1 MIHNEVT
8 KAIADRR
15 SIRAYKAEQ
24 VTEEELETVLECG
37 FLAPSGGNGQQWFLS
52 VVQNQDLLNEI
63 SEKVYA
69 WRVANTQS
77 PEEIERINSRPK
89 SISLGAPTVIFCAY
103 PGDQSPVNV
112 SFLAENMVLAAQSI
126 GLGTLYLGGV
136 MAYLKGTE
144 EGRAW
149 VDAHLQ
155 LPEGYE
161 LAYGLSLGYPAESP
175 AAKPRERKLVRI

>member
-1 MIHNEVT
+1 MILNEVT
-8 KAIADRR
+8 KAIAERR
-15 SIRAYKAEQ
+15 SIRAYKPDQ
-24 VTEEELETVLECG
+24 ITEEELETVLQCG

-52 VVQNQDLLNEI
+52 VVQNKKLLDAI
-63 SEKVYA
+63 SDQVYE
-69 WRVANTQS
+69 WRMNAASSQ
-77 PEEIERINSRPK
+77 EDIDRINSRPK

-103 PGDQSPVNV
+103 PSKESAVNV

-126 GLGTLYLGGV
+126 GLGSLYLGGV

-149 VDAHLQ
+149 VDANLQ

-161 LAYGLSLGYPAESP
+161 LAYGLALGYPNESP
-175 AAKPRERKLVRI
+175 DAKPRERKMVRI